1 MLAPG
6 IAELS
11 YRLRER
17 GMHITVETAGTM
29 YAPLACDLMSISPKL
44 SNSTPEGVFRAQHER
59 LRIQPEVLRRLIA
72 DYDYQLKFVIA
83 NEPDLAEA
91 QELIAA
97 LNAPAC
103 KVILMPE
110 GITAEALNARGAGI
124 AELCKR
130 HGYRFSP
137 RLHVHLYGNRRGT

>member
-1 MLAPG
+1 
-6 IAELS
+6 
-11 YRLRER
+11 
-17 GMHITVETAGTM
+17 
-29 YAPLACDLMSISPKL
+29 
-44 SNSTPEGVFRAQHER
+44 
-59 LRIQPEVLRRLIA
+59 LIA

-97 LNAPAC
+97 LNAPAG

-110 GITAEALNARGAGI
+110 GITAEVLNARGAWI